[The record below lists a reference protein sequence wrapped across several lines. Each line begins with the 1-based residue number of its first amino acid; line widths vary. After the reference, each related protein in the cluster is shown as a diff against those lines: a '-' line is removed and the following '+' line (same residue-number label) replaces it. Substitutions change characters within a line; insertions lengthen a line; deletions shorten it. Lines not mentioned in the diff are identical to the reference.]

1 MGHDLVRIVN
11 ACVAAAASAVLAAGC
26 ASTRLINTWQD
37 PTFSGAPVKSVL
49 VIGVTR
55 QAGMRRTFEDEF
67 VRQLRAKGVRAV
79 PSYTLVP
86 EDGEVPKER
95 LAAAVTAAGVQAV
108 LITRLVKV
116 QWQMQGYPAAVYG
129 PPYMGWYGFYS
140 SAWVAYYEPVPVYG
154 YDVVTAETD
163 LFDAASDVL
172 IWAGTTESF
181 SPRDTKKDTRDF
193 AQVIVRALDERKLI

>member
-1 MGHDLVRIVN
+1 MIRVVS
-11 ACVAAAASAVLAAGC
+11 AYVVAAAAAALAAGC
-26 ASTRLINTWQD
+26 GSTRLINTWQD
-37 PTFSGAPVKSVL
+37 PTFSSAPVRSVL
-49 VIGVTR
+49 VIGVTK

-86 EDGEVPKER
+86 EDGEVPKAR
-95 LAAAVTAAGVQAV
+95 LAEAVMAADVQAV

-116 QWQMQGYPAAVYG
+116 QWQMQGYPAPVYG

-140 SAWVAYYEPVPVYG
+140 SAWGAYYEAVPVYG
-154 YDVVTAETD
+154 YDIVTAETD
-163 LFDAASDVL
+163 LFAAATDVL

-181 SPRDTKKDTRDF
+181 PLSDVKKGTRDF
-193 AQVIVRALDERKLI
+193 AQVIVAALDAHKLI